1 MRIAIAADDP
11 RGMESVVSHHFGRC
25 PYYVFVD
32 LEGKEVQKVEAKPN
46 PGAEHHAP
54 GEVPAFIHAQGAEV
68 IIAGGMGQRAIA
80 AFHQYGIRPY
90 TGASGS
96 VRHVLEA
103 LVGGALEDARPCK
116 DHGDEAE
123 GEHDEV
129 HRLREEAEALRRQL
143 DEATRLLDELTRR

>member
-11 RGMESVVSHHFGRC
+11 RGLESVVSHHFGRC

-32 LEGKEVQKVEAKPN
+32 LEGNRVQKVEALSN

-54 GEVPAFIHAQGAEV
+54 GEVPAFIHGQGADV

-103 LVGGALEDARPCK
+103 LVGGALQDARPCK
-116 DHGDEAE
+116 DHEEE
-123 GEHDEV
+123 GEEHDEV
-129 HRLREEAEALRRQL
+129 HRLREEIEALHHQL
-143 DEATRLLDELTRR
+143 DEAARLLDALTGR

>member
-11 RGMESVVSHHFGRC
+11 RGLESVVSHHFGRC

-32 LEGKEVQKVEAKPN
+32 LEGKEVQKVEAMPN

-68 IIAGGMGQRAIA
+68 IIAGGMGQRAIT

-103 LVGGALEDARPCK
+103 LVGGALEDARPCGG
-116 DHGDEAE
+116 HE
-123 GEHDEV
+123 GGEHEEHDEV
-129 HRLREEAEALRRQL
+129 HRLREEAEALHHQL
-143 DEATRLLDELTRR
+143 EAAKQRLDELTGR